1 MSRKS
6 EEYALDLF
14 SLAYEAKQV
23 EEIRTEL
30 KKTLALLQKEP
41 KIIEILQNPI
51 MVIEEKNAFL
61 EQIFSNQV
69 SDVLTNFL
77 IDLLGEGAFEQLDE
91 IEHIYDQAVKQYL
104 EDYLGVVEGEVHS
117 AVPLTKEQLKEL
129 IEALKKKLDKEVRLT
144 TFVDPTLIGGY
155 RVNIRNKVYDD
166 TIKMQ
171 LNQLKESL
179 HRE

>member
-14 SLAYEAKQV
+14 ALAYEAKQV

-30 KKTLALLQKEP
+30 KKILALLHKET

-51 MVIEEKNAFL
+51 MVIEEKKGFL

-69 SDVLTNFL
+69 NRILIDFL
-77 IDLLGEGAFEQLDE
+77 ITLLEEGTFELLDE

-104 EDYLGVVEGEVHS
+104 EDYMGIVEGEVHS

-129 IEALKKKLDKEVRLT
+129 TEAFKKKLDKEVRLT
-144 TFVDPTLIGGY
+144 TFVDPSLIGGY

-166 TIKMQ
+166 TIKLQ

-179 HRE
+179 H